1 MSTRSRPRSPHL
13 QIYRPQITS
22 ILSIAHR
29 LTGVVLAAAALLLTY
44 WLASAAYGPESFAR
58 AQAFFGHWFGRLILF
73 GVTFFLFYH
82 LCNGIRHLLW
92 DIGWGFELS
101 RLRNSGAVVV
111 VASMALTVL
120 IWFAAYMVGGK
131 I

>member
-1 MSTRSRPRSPHL
+1 M
-13 QIYRPQITS
+13 
-22 ILSIAHR
+22 
-29 LTGVVLAAAALLLTY
+29 TGVVLAAAALLLTY
-44 WLASAAYGPESFAR
+44 WLASAAYGPVSYAR
-58 AQAFFGHWFGRLILF
+58 AQAFFGHWFGCLILF
-73 GVTFFLFYH
+73 GVTFSLFYH

>member
-1 MSTRSRPRSPHL
+1 MSTGNRPLSPHL
-13 QIYRPQITS
+13 QIYRPQVTS
-22 ILSIAHR
+22 ILSVTHR
-29 LTGVVLAAAALLLTY
+29 MTGVVLAAAALLLTY
-44 WLASAAYGPESFAR
+44 WLASAAYGPVSYAR
-58 AQAFFGHWFGRLILF
+58 AQAFFGHWFGCLILF
-73 GVTFFLFYH
+73 GVTFSLFYH